1 MFKCNKYA
9 YAPMFVILLLS
20 SCSLFS
26 FGDDD
31 NTLPKATTSGKRT
44 FGCRVNGE
52 VWIPKGY
59 DGTPNWDAAWFSDYG
74 GVVQVRVYRAV
85 SKTEVEFM
93 QMNPINVTGPGEYD
107 LVSSDYILAYFSK
120 SSCGYAEYGA
130 VVSGKMNITKLD
142 FDNQIVSGTF
152 FFNLRKANCE
162 DVAIT
167 DGRFDLKF

>member
-1 MFKCNKYA
+1 MVSYKKYA
-9 YAPMFVILLLS
+9 FSPLLAIFILS

-44 FGCRVNGE
+44 FGCKVNGD
-52 VWIPKGY
+52 VWIPEGFN
-59 DGTPNWDAAWFSDYG
+59 GLGNWDAAWFSDYG
-74 GVVQVRVYRAV
+74 GGIQITVYRIV
-85 SKTEVEFM
+85 SQENTEYI

-107 LVSSDYILAYFSK
+107 LVSSDYILAYFSNA
-120 SSCGYAEYGA
+120 SCRYDEYGA

-142 FDNQIVSGTF
+142 FEHQIVSGTF
-152 FFNLRKANCE
+152 FFNLKKANCE

>member
-1 MFKCNKYA
+1 MVSYKKYA
-9 YAPMFVILLLS
+9 FSPLLAIFILS

-31 NTLPKATTSGKRT
+31 NTLPKATMSGKIT

-52 VWIPKGY
+52 VWIPKGN
-59 DGTPNWDAAWFSDYG
+59 DGTPNWNASWSSDYG
-74 GVVQVRVYRAV
+74 GVMQIGVYRA
-85 SKTEVEFM
+85 SNTEFEFM
-93 QMNPINVTGPGEYD
+93 QMNPINVTGPGEYN
-107 LVSSDYILAYFSK
+107 LTSSDYILAFFING
-120 SSCGYAEYGA
+120 SCTYDDYGI
-130 VVSGKMNITKLD
+130 VQSGKLVISKLD

>member
-1 MFKCNKYA
+1 MVSYKKFSFSSLCA
-9 YAPMFVILLLS
+9 IFLSS

-31 NTLPKATTSGKRT
+31 NTLPKATTSGRIT

-59 DGTPNWDAAWFSDYG
+59 DGVPNFEAAWFSDYG
-74 GVVQVRVYRAV
+74 GVVQVSVYRII
-85 SKTEVEFM
+85 SQGNVESI
-93 QMNPINVTGPGEYD
+93 QMNPINVNGPGEYD
-107 LVSSDYILAYFSK
+107 LMSSDYILAVYTNGKCDYDEVGLVS
-120 SSCGYAEYGA
+120 
-130 VVSGKMNITKLD
+130 SGKMNITKLD

-152 FFNLRKANCE
+152 FFNLEKANCE

-167 DGRFDLKF
+167 DGRFDLRF